1 VASAPSVPPGTTGS
15 APQPA
20 LDLLAFQGWLHAVAN
35 RLLGWDH
42 PDHDDLVQ
50 EGYIAMWRAS
60 RAHDPARGSLTAWVI
75 RAAELRMRD
84 LAWGHG
90 QPTGHQALRGTRA
103 VTVAMH
109 LDELA
114 SDLRSQLEP
123 IAEDV
128 AEAAMWAYHH
138 GEVLAAMDRLTH
150 HQRTAVLHV
159 LSDGLLTGAQRA
171 NLQAARRHL
180 RQWLEHLKD

>member
-1 VASAPSVPPGTTGS
+1 MTPSSAQPP
-15 APQPA
+15 
-20 LDLLAFQGWLHAVAN
+20 LDLLAFQGWLHAVSN
-35 RLLGWDH
+35 RLLNPGH

-60 RAHDPARGSLTAWVI
+60 KTFKQGKGSLTAWVI

-114 SDLRSQLEP
+114 SDLREQLEP
-123 IAEDV
+123 IAQDI
-128 AEAAMWAYHH
+128 AEGAMWAYHH
-138 GEVLAAMDRLTH
+138 GQVQAALDRLTSL
-150 HQRTAVLHV
+150 QREAVLHL
-159 LSDGLLTGAQRA
+159 LSDGLLDGRQRA
-171 NLQAARRHL
+171 ALTDARNHL
-180 RQWLEHLKD
+180 RLWLEHLGNPVL